1 MLTGGTGLCDWEE
14 TRFRRLRRFSDLF
27 KKFSVQLF
35 FVAFELN
42 TTKTDANIK
51 LLATEKLDADD
62 GACQV
67 VAKDYLD
74 TTNIKEREELIGL
87 IEDKARELKEDNE

>member
-1 MLTGGTGLCDWEE
+1 M
-14 TRFRRLRRFSDLF
+14 FSDLF
-27 KKFSVQLF
+27 HRFTVQVF
-35 FVAFELN
+35 FVAFELR
-42 TTKTDANIK
+42 TFKTDANIK
-51 LLATEKLDADD
+51 LLATEKLDTDD

-74 TTNIKEREELIGL
+74 SKSIKEREELIGL

>member
-1 MLTGGTGLCDWEE
+1 M
-14 TRFRRLRRFSDLF
+14 
-27 KKFSVQLF
+27 
-35 FVAFELN
+35 
-42 TTKTDANIK
+42 TKNKHDTKSNLAK
-51 LLATEKLDADD
+51 LLATEKLDTDD

-74 TTNIKEREELIGL
+74 SRSIKEREELIGL